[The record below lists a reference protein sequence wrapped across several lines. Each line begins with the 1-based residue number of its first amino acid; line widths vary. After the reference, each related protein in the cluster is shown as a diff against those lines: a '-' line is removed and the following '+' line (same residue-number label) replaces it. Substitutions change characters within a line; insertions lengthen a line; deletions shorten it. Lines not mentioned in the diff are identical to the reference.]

1 MIKRDIKALAVEERV
16 LLFCLGSGTDW
27 KRAGITLETVGSMMM
42 RFLVMALPNSGRLAL
57 TDDGRAALRALLRD
71 L

>member
-1 MIKRDIKALAVEERV
+1 MTDWNIKVLGVQERV

-27 KRAGITLETVGSMMM
+27 KRAGVTLDTVACLV
-42 RFLVMALPNSGRLAL
+42 RNFLVMANRDGRLFL
-57 TDDGRAALRALLRD
+57 TDYGRATLRALLRD